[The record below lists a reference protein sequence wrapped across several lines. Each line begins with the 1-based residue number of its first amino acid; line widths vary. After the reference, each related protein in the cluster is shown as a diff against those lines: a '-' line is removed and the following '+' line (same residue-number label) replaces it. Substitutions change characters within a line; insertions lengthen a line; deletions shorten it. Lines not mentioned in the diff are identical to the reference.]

1 MVVNS
6 HSSRDACTSSPR
18 EEGRPPHLIWRKT
31 TWTQGVDGIRGGAS
45 QGKQEDGDKTKST
58 TLKLLLKIFTDKSFP
73 PLKSFGPFTYPNVP
87 FWPPPLM
94 WTLHEVNSICTESNG
109 ISASVCECVRVFYR
123 TVLLAQNQAVPSK
136 PYLLYFCL
144 SLLFGVFT
152 NKRKGGKLWRP
163 WPAAGTQYFRT
174 ALPTPDIN
182 FTPQL
187 AFTHSALPYV

>member
-1 MVVNS
+1 MWAGVGGGRSARGWKETEQLLTPCKNS
-6 HSSRDACTSSPR
+6 VT
-18 EEGRPPHLIWRKT
+18 ET
-31 TWTQGVDGIRGGAS
+31 
-45 QGKQEDGDKTKST
+45 
-58 TLKLLLKIFTDKSFP
+58 FP
-73 PLKSFGPFTYPNVP
+73 PRKITWSLYLPKPAS
-87 FWPPPLM
+87 WLPLTC
-94 WTLHEVNSICTESNG
+94 TLHEVNTICRESNG
-109 ISASVCECVRVFYR
+109 ISASVCKGVCMCVFYR
-123 TVLLAQNQAVPSK
+123 TVLLAQNWAVPSK